1 MNAPAT
7 IEAYY
12 EALRTG
18 EPLEVYFAD
27 DDSATGDI
35 TIVKFGVGDAHFGSD
50 AVSEALQE
58 QTDTTEEWTVE
69 SADLQVTERDNV
81 AWFADRVTLAWTD
94 MTTGIRRRFET
105 RWSGT
110 LLLTQTDDGERWR
123 FVSMHVS
130 APRES

>member
-18 EPLEVYFAD
+18 EPLEVYFVD
-27 DDSATGDI
+27 DDTVTDATV
-35 TIVKFGVGDAHFGSD
+35 VKFGVGDAHFGSD

-69 SADLQVTERDNV
+69 SDDLQVTERDDV

-110 LLLTQTDDGERWR
+110 LLLTQTDDGDHWR